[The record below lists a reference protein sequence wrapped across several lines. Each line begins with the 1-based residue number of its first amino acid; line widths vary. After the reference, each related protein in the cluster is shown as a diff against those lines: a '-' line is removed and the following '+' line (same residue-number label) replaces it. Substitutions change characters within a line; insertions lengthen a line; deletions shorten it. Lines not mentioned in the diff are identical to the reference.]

1 MHRVRQKSHYF
12 SIRRIALYPNSN
24 KERNMSIAKRVD
36 EARRA
41 FERGD
46 KETAARLHAE
56 AEEGAT
62 PDGGRTIGGE
72 YLGDFVY
79 GGLDGIVTTFAVVS
93 GVAGA
98 QLSASIILILGV
110 ANLLA
115 DGFSMATGAY
125 LSSKSKGE
133 YYNREAQRQTWEIE
147 NFPAGQKAELRNLYL
162 QQGYSPA
169 EAEQLV
175 ALKTEHKPQWVR
187 TMMIEELGM
196 LEEKG
201 NPLWNALA
209 TFVAF
214 IVAGSLPLLVYLLGL
229 VMPIDANTAF
239 ITSIIL
245 SGVAL
250 FILGAAKVLVTRL
263 NPIRSGLEMLIVGGA
278 AASVAYIVGA
288 LLKNIA

>member
-1 MHRVRQKSHYF
+1 
-12 SIRRIALYPNSN
+12 
-24 KERNMSIAKRVD
+24 MSIAKRVD

-56 AEEGAT
+56 ASQDENVS
-62 PDGGRTIGGE
+62 GGKTWGGE
-72 YLGDFVY
+72 YIGDFVY

-133 YYNREAQRQTWEIE
+133 YYNREAQRQEWEIE
-147 NFPAGQKAELRNLYL
+147 NFPEGQRAELHRLYI
-162 QQGYSPA
+162 QQGYTKE
-169 EAEQLV
+169 EADHLV
-175 ALKTEHKPQWVR
+175 LLNTQHKPQWVR
-187 TMMIEELGM
+187 AMMIEELEM

-214 IVAGSLPLLVYLLGL
+214 IVAGALPLVVYLIGL
-229 VMPIDANTAF
+229 VVPINPTTSF
-239 ITSIIL
+239 TVSIIL

-250 FILGAAKVLVTRL
+250 FALGAAKVLVTHL
-263 NPIRSGLEMLIVGGA
+263 NPFRSGLEMLIVGGA
-278 AASVAYIVGA
+278 AATVAYIVGA
-288 LLKNIA
+288 LLKNIG

>member
-1 MHRVRQKSHYF
+1 
-12 SIRRIALYPNSN
+12 
-24 KERNMSIAKRVD
+24 MSIAKRVD

-46 KETAARLHAE
+46 VTTAARLHEE
-56 AEEGAT
+56 AEQGET
-62 PDGGRTIGGE
+62 LTGGKTFGGE

-98 QLSASIILILGV
+98 QLSASIILILGL

-125 LSSKSKGE
+125 LSSKSKSE
-133 YYNREAQRQTWEIE
+133 YYNREAQRQRWEIE
-147 NFPAGQKAELRNLYL
+147 NFPAGQRAELRHLYV
-162 QQGYSPA
+162 QKGYTSEQA
-169 EAEQLV
+169 DQLV
-175 ALKTEHKPQWVR
+175 ALNTQHQEKWVR

-196 LEEKG
+196 LEEEG
-201 NPLWNALA
+201 NPMWNGLA

-214 IVAGSLPLLVYLLGL
+214 IVAGSLPLLVYLVGL
-229 VMPIDANTAF
+229 VIPIDPA
-239 ITSIIL
+239 TSFTVSILL

-250 FILGAAKVLVTRL
+250 FALGAAKVLVTRL
-263 NPIRSGLEMLIVGGA
+263 NPIRSGLEMLLVGGA
-278 AASVAYIVGA
+278 AAAVAYIVGA
-288 LLKNIA
+288 LLKNIGG